1 MPEQLKLRPSAAS
14 RWIACPASALLSK
27 DIPPTPS
34 GDAAMAGT
42 AIHALAETC
51 YLLGDDPMNSE
62 GHLIEGVRLAK
73 WHCEMAKQYLEHIQL
88 IEAKCNKGGVRVE
101 EKVTYVDSDNV
112 LLRGTADLIG
122 IGDNTLYIADL
133 KTGQGYVDAD
143 NDQLKIYALGAMLQ
157 QDQATQDRITEV
169 QLHIVQPRHGD
180 VRVHTMTV
188 DELYDWEV
196 GTLMPAI
203 SATTDETLSPRPSEK
218 ACQYCPAKLTCPA
231 QREALAVIEQ
241 QPNVTAMTKDEIKA
255 VMVRLSDEQISDLLD
270 RAPIVEAF
278 LESLRKHA
286 LERMKDGGTLPG
298 WQLAPKRA
306 TRKWASEAAAKDA
319 LIEAGLSVDKLYITE
334 FISPAAVEKLLA
346 KEQRGMLEDLTV
358 KESSGVTIAR
368 DASLRQ

>member
-1 MPEQLKLRPSAAS
+1 MSEPLILRPSAAS

-51 YLLGDDPMNSE
+51 YLTEDDPANSL
-62 GHLIEGVRLAK
+62 GKTIEGVVMAQ
-73 WHCEMAKQYLEHIQL
+73 WHCDMAQAHIDNIKQ
-88 IEAKCNKGGVRVE
+88 IEEFVGDGNVRVE
-101 EKVTYVDSDNV
+101 EKVSYVNNDDV
-112 LLRGTADLIG
+112 VLRGTADVIG
-122 IGDNTLYIADL
+122 VGQDTLVIADL
-133 KTGQGYVDAD
+133 KTGSGYVDED
-143 NDQLKIYALGAMLQ
+143 SEQLKIYALSAIRTLNLANKVRQIELQ
-157 QDQATQDRITEV
+157 
-169 QLHIVQPRHGD
+169 IVQPRTGATRIH
-180 VRVHTMTV
+180 RMTLA
-188 DELYDWEV
+188 DLYDWDDEV
-196 GTLMPAI
+196 LRPAI
-203 SATTDETLSPRPSEK
+203 TKALDADRKPTPTEK
-218 ACQYCPAKLTCPA
+218 ACQYCPAKLICPA
-231 QREALAVIEQ
+231 QREALAVIEA
-241 QPNVTAMTKDEIKA
+241 QPNVTAMNKDQIKD

-278 LESLRKHA
+278 VDALRKHA

-319 LIEAGLSVDKLYITE
+319 LIDAGVPVDKLYITE

-346 KEQRGMLEDLTV
+346 KEQRGILEDLTV

>member
-1 MPEQLKLRPSAAS
+1 MNQLILRPSAAS
-14 RWIACPASALLSK
+14 RWIACPASVRLSK
-27 DIPPTPS
+27 DIPDTPS

-42 AIHALAETC
+42 AIHALAEMC
-51 YLLGDDPMNSE
+51 YLTEDDPMNSI
-62 GHLIEGVRLAK
+62 GKVVEGVTLAK
-73 WHCEMAKQYLEHIQL
+73 WHCEMAWQHLDYIDELWQFGDADNIMLEKNVIYADW
-88 IEAKCNKGGVRVE
+88 E
-101 EKVTYVDSDNV
+101 NV
-112 LLRGTADLIG
+112 LLRGTADVIG
-122 IGDNTLYIADL
+122 VGKDVLHIVDL

-143 NDQLKIYALGAMLQ
+143 NDQLKIYALAALMHLELENIQ
-157 QDQATQDRITEV
+157 RIE
-169 QLHIVQPRHGD
+169 LHIVQPRHGD
-180 VRVHTMTV
+180 PRNHAMTIS
-188 DELYDWEV
+188 ELRTWEEK
-196 GTLMPAI
+196 TLIPAI
-203 SATTDETLSPRPSEK
+203 NAATDPTQKPRPSEK

-241 QPNVTAMTKDEIKA
+241 QPNVTAMTKEEIKA

-270 RAPIVEAF
+270 RAPIVESF

-319 LIEAGLSVDKLYITE
+319 LIEAGLPVDKLYITE

-346 KEQRGMLEDLTV
+346 KEQKGILEDLTV